1 MAQLA
6 VAGAGAA
13 VGFVLSGFNPLGAS
27 IGWALGG
34 AAGALLFPPK
44 GQDTQGPRL
53 SDLTVQTSGYGLPI
67 PLAVGRVKLAG
78 NVIWKTDLRER
89 ATTRRQGKGGGGAKT
104 TTYSYYLSW
113 AVGLCEWLIPP
124 ANPQVLRIWLD
135 AQLVYDTT
143 GSSEVVQIPG
153 LVWRFHPGS
162 ETQLPDPLLAATL
175 GANEA
180 PAHRGLAY
188 LVFEEVPLERFGN
201 RMPNVTVE
209 LAGDA
214 ARSFPQVA
222 TVPPAAPLWPS
233 SPSGRTYIGNWAC
246 NVAVDYRR
254 GRIYE
259 GRVRTSTSGGGANEM
274 IRVYDLVTM
283 QTLGEHTLDR
293 VLGPLFPFG
302 TTPGPDSTGTGLMHL
317 GVDGFLYITGSSA
330 NRVPLFKI
338 DPDAM
343 RGVGVFGNPLGD
355 GFGFG
360 DNGTRLVNPMAITS
374 MSVPRL
380 GARPRTFVIV
390 QGSYSSTL
398 TIDADRME
406 YVWGAGDVAIEP
418 PPVPIGLGIS
428 PLTFPVIL
436 VPGRTRDDGGVELWV
451 LRASELATP
460 FRIDVARFRY
470 YSGAA
475 SLGGGAAM
483 GIFRDDYASIDV
495 QAEIDPLNVR
505 PLLQAAFWDASDDTL
520 VITLSGAGGPLS
532 GWGRFSTIK
541 WAPGGGVVWKVVD
554 HVLPAFH
561 DGRGQITRV
570 LGATWGLAGNFL
582 LQTGSGDVLVNQA
595 GADFNT
601 LFWLDE
607 QQAVLG
613 QVGAGAGVREI
624 AKRYLSRAAANSL
637 TVGQVVAALCQRA
650 GLATGDTNTAALTDS
665 LRGYILPRPTSA
677 RDAITP
683 LASAF
688 QFDAV
693 EQDDVLLFRKRGGA
707 VVASIPY
714 GEMVREDPD
723 ASVLQEQR
731 AQDADLPRE
740 LTVRFLDIER
750 GFEQNAQSWRRPVSP
765 TATVGA
771 NASSAI
777 DLPIP
782 LTAGEAKAV
791 ARRLITGS
799 WRERTRLSCAVGP
812 KHARLVPT
820 DPVTLTTRDGAAIR
834 CRLLSTQLGANW
846 VTRLEAVTED
856 AASYTLAAPAE
867 GGAGWAEPGMPAPY
881 FARLLLPDLSLV
893 DDGDDLGQAGLREYA
908 LVGAYDG
915 QRFRGVVLHRSPD
928 QASWAS
934 LGAITTPV
942 TWGSVQVA
950 PAVSVSPWTWDET
963 SAVEVQ
969 LADGELDSA
978 TELEVLNGANLAAL
992 IGPDGRA
999 EILQFRDATDLG
1011 AGRYRLTGLLRGRR
1025 GTEDLIASRAAGDT
1039 FVLLDAS
1046 RFQFQAQASEAT
1058 ATRHHRAVTVFETVE
1073 TAASTVT
1080 KAARGRAERPY
1091 APCGITGS
1099 RDGSQNLTISW
1110 VRRTRVGGEW
1120 LDGTGT
1126 VPLSESSEAY
1136 EVDILNGPPAVARTY
1151 SADSGTAANA
1161 FDGSPST
1168 EWIVGSSGLPR
1179 WLRVAF
1185 AAAQTVRQYGI
1196 RARASFASS
1205 DSPRTFTFEGWD
1217 GTAWVLLDSRVAE
1230 TGWTNGQ
1237 LRSFTLAAPAS
1248 CSEFRLVVTAGSGG
1262 GNTGLAELELYRTVG
1277 GPNIA
1282 ASTYAQ
1288 AVLRTIAVTAPS
1300 AIYSAANQTTD
1311 FGAAQAEVFVRL
1323 QQISALVGRGLPAEA
1338 TL

>member
-13 VGFVLSGFNPLGAS
+13 VGFVLGGPVGAQ

-34 AAGALLFPPK
+34 VAGALLFPPK
-44 GQDTQGPRL
+44 GQDSQGPRL

-67 PLAVGRVKLAG
+67 PMAVGRVKLAG
-78 NVIWKTDLRER
+78 NVIWKTDIRER
-89 ATTRRQGKGGGGAKT
+89 ATTRRQGKGGGGAKS
-104 TTYSYYLSW
+104 TTYTYFLSW

-124 ANPQVLRIWLD
+124 SDPQVLRIWLD
-135 AQLVYDTT
+135 THLVYDTT
-143 GSSEVVQIPG
+143 GASEVTQIPG

-175 GANEA
+175 GADEA

-214 ARSFPQVA
+214 TRSFPQVA
-222 TVPPAAPLWPS
+222 TIPPAAPLWPS

-259 GRVRTSTSGGGANEM
+259 GRVRQGTGGGGANEM

-283 QTLGEHTLDR
+283 QTLAEHTLDR
-293 VLGPLFPFG
+293 IFAPLFPFG
-302 TTPGPDSTGTGLMHL
+302 AVPVPDSTGTGLMHL
-317 GVDGFLYITGSSA
+317 GVDGFLYVTGGGV
-330 NRVPLFKI
+330 NRVPLWKI

-343 RGVGVFGNPLGD
+343 RGVGVFGNPFGD

-374 MSVPRL
+374 LSVPRQ
-380 GARPRTFVIV
+380 GAKPRTFVIV
-390 QGSYSSTL
+390 QGSYSATL

-406 YVWGAGDVAIEP
+406 YVWGAGDVALEP

-436 VPGRTRDDGGVELWV
+436 VPGRTRDDGGVELWY

-460 FRIDVARFRY
+460 FRIDVVRFRY

-475 SLGGGAAM
+475 ALAPGAAM
-483 GIFRDDYASIDV
+483 GIFRDDFASIDV
-495 QAEIDPLNVR
+495 QAEIDPLAVR
-505 PLLQAAFWDASDDTL
+505 PLLQAAFWDFSDDTL
-520 VITLSGAGGPLS
+520 VITLSGTGGPLS

-541 WAPGGGVVWKVVD
+541 WSPGAGVVWKVVD
-554 HVLPAFH
+554 HALPASH

-570 LGATWGLAGNFL
+570 LGATWGLGGNFL
-582 LQTGSGDVLVNQA
+582 VQTGSGDVLVNQA
-595 GADFNT
+595 GANFKT

-650 GLATGDTNTAALTDS
+650 GLTAGDTNTAALTDS

-683 LASAF
+683 LAGAF

-693 EQDDVLLFRKRGGA
+693 EQDDALVFRQRARA
-707 VVASIPY
+707 VVAAIPY
-714 GEMVREDPD
+714 DDMVREDPD

-740 LTVRFLDIER
+740 LTVRFLDVER

-771 NASSAI
+771 NASAGI

-791 ARRLITGS
+791 ARRLITGT
-799 WRERTRLSCAVGP
+799 WRERTRLTCAIGP
-812 KHARLVPT
+812 RHARLVPT

-834 CRLLSTQLGANW
+834 CRVLSTQLGANW
-846 VTRLEAVTED
+846 VMRIEAVTED
-856 AASYTLAAPAE
+856 AASYALTAPAE
-867 GGAGWAEPGMPAPY
+867 GGAGWAAPSMPVPY
-881 FARLLLPDLSLV
+881 FARLILPDLALI

-915 QRFRGVVLHRSPD
+915 QRFRGVVVHRSPD
-928 QASWAS
+928 QASWDA

-942 TWGSVQVA
+942 TWGSVAVA
-950 PAVSVSPWTWDET
+950 PNSAVSPWLWDET
-963 SAVEVQ
+963 SSVEVQ

-978 TELEVLNGANLAAL
+978 TDLEVLNGANRAAL

-999 EILQFRDATDLG
+999 EILQFRDAADLG

-1025 GTEDLIASRAAGDT
+1025 GTEDLIASRSAGDS
-1039 FVLLDAS
+1039 FVLLDAT

-1080 KAARGRAERPY
+1080 KSARGRAERPY
-1091 APCGITGS
+1091 APCQVTGT
-1099 RDGSQNLTISW
+1099 RDSSQNLTIAW
-1110 VRRTRVGGEW
+1110 IRRTRVGGEW
-1120 LDGTGT
+1120 LDGVGT
-1126 VPLSESSEAY
+1126 VPLSESTEAY
-1136 EVDILNGPPAVARTY
+1136 EVDVLNGPLPAGRSY
-1151 SADSGTAANA
+1151 SADGGTAGNG
-1161 FDGSPST
+1161 FDGSSST
-1168 EWIVGSSGLPR
+1168 EWIVNSGTLPR

-1185 AAAQTVRQYGI
+1185 ASAQPVRQYGI

-1205 DSPRTFTFEGWD
+1205 DSPRSFTFEGWD
-1217 GTAWVLLDSRVAE
+1217 GTAWVVLDSRAAE
-1230 TGWTNGQ
+1230 TGWSNGL
-1237 LRSFTLAAPAS
+1237 LRRFTLAVPAT
-1248 CSEFRLVVTAGSGG
+1248 CTEFRLVVSAGSGG
-1262 GNTGLAELELYRTVG
+1262 GNTGLAELELYRSVG

-1282 ASTYAQ
+1282 ATTYAQ
-1288 AVLRTIAVTAPS
+1288 GVLRTIAVTMPS
-1300 AIYSAANQTTD
+1300 ATYSAANQTTD
-1311 FGAAQAEVFVRL
+1311 FGATQPEVFVRVH
-1323 QQISALVGRGLPAEA
+1323 QMSGLVGRGQPAEA